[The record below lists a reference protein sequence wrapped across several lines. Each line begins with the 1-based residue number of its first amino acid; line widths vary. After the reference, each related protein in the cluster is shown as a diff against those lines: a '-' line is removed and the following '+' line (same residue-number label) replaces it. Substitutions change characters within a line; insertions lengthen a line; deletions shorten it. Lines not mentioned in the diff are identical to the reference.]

1 MRVPSLRPNAVN
13 VNCLLSLVIFIFIA
27 LGANTTWAQ
36 TSYPERPIRL
46 IVSFA
51 AGGPT
56 DIFARLVAVRLE
68 KELGQPIIVE
78 NKPGGGSNIGSEFV
92 ARAKPDGYT
101 LLLGTIANTTNM
113 ALYKNLGY
121 DTERDF
127 VHITQIMS
135 SPSILVVNN
144 NIPAKNLAELIAYVQ
159 ANPGKLS
166 YASSGAGGLQHHAG
180 ELLKL
185 RANLDM
191 LHIPYKGAAPAL
203 TDVVGGNVA
212 MGFKTAS
219 GVMPTILNGRVRAIA
234 VAGRQRLAQ
243 LPDLPTMIEA
253 GMPDFEADSWNGL
266 FAPAGTPPDIIAKLA
281 KATIAILKSDEIA
294 EKFAT
299 ISATPVGSTPEQFK
313 RYVHEEVMKWGQVAK
328 QAGVTID

>member
-1 MRVPSLRPNAVN
+1 MRAPSPRPNTAI
-13 VNCLLSLVIFIFIA
+13 LSRMLSLVILIFSC
-27 LGANTTWAQ
+27 LGTNTTWAQ
-36 TSYPERPIRL
+36 TRYPERPIRL

-144 NIPAKNLAELIAYVQ
+144 DIPAKNLAELIAYVR

-180 ELLKL
+180 ELLKI

-191 LHIPYKGAAPAL
+191 LHIPYKGAVPAL
-203 TDVVGGNVA
+203 TDVMGGNVA

-219 GVMPTILNGRVRAIA
+219 GVMPTILNGKVRAIA

-243 LPDLPTMIEA
+243 LPELSTMIEL
-253 GMPDFEADSWNGL
+253 GMVDFEVDSWNGL
-266 FAPAGTPPDIIAKLA
+266 FAPTGTPPEIIARLA
-281 KATIAILKSDEIA
+281 QATISILKSDEIA
-294 EKFAT
+294 QKFAT
-299 ISATPVGSTPEQFK
+299 ISAVPVGSTPEQFK
-313 RYVHEEVMKWGQVAK
+313 AYVHQEIIKWGQVAK
-328 QAGVTID
+328 QAKVTID

>member
-1 MRVPSLRPNAVN
+1 MRAPSSRSNVANVPR
-13 VNCLLSLVIFIFIA
+13 LLSLVILIFIA
-27 LGANTTWAQ
+27 LSTNTSWAQ

-127 VHITQIMS
+127 IHITQIMS

-144 NIPAKNLAELIAYVQ
+144 NIPAKI
-159 ANPGKLS
+159 
-166 YASSGAGGLQHHAG
+166 
-180 ELLKL
+180 
-185 RANLDM
+185 
-191 LHIPYKGAAPAL
+191 
-203 TDVVGGNVA
+203 
-212 MGFKTAS
+212 
-219 GVMPTILNGRVRAIA
+219 
-234 VAGRQRLAQ
+234 
-243 LPDLPTMIEA
+243 
-253 GMPDFEADSWNGL
+253 
-266 FAPAGTPPDIIAKLA
+266 
-281 KATIAILKSDEIA
+281 
-294 EKFAT
+294 
-299 ISATPVGSTPEQFK
+299 
-313 RYVHEEVMKWGQVAK
+313 
-328 QAGVTID
+328 

>member
-1 MRVPSLRPNAVN
+1 
-13 VNCLLSLVIFIFIA
+13 
-27 LGANTTWAQ
+27 
-36 TSYPERPIRL
+36 
-46 IVSFA
+46 
-51 AGGPT
+51 
-56 DIFARLVAVRLE
+56 
-68 KELGQPIIVE
+68 
-78 NKPGGGSNIGSEFV
+78 
-92 ARAKPDGYT
+92 
-101 LLLGTIANTTNM
+101 
-113 ALYKNLGY
+113 
-121 DTERDF
+121 
-127 VHITQIMS
+127 
-135 SPSILVVNN
+135 
-144 NIPAKNLAELIAYVQ
+144 
-159 ANPGKLS
+159 
-166 YASSGAGGLQHHAG
+166 LQHHAG

>member
-1 MRVPSLRPNAVN
+1 MRAPSPRPNTARLN
-13 VNCLLSLVIFIFIA
+13 RLLSLIILMFSCI
-27 LGANTTWAQ
+27 GANTAWAQ
-36 TSYPERPIRL
+36 TRYPERPIRL

-144 NIPAKNLAELIAYVQ
+144 DIPAKNLAELIAYVQ

-180 ELLKL
+180 ELLKI

-191 LHIPYKGAAPAL
+191 LHIPYKGAVPAL
-203 TDVVGGNVA
+203 TDVMGGNVA

-219 GVMPTILNGRVRAIA
+219 GVMPTILNGKVRAIA

-243 LPDLPTMIEA
+243 LPELPTMIEL
-253 GMPDFEADSWNGL
+253 GMVDFEVDSWNGL
-266 FAPAGTPPDIIAKLA
+266 FAPTGTPPEIIARLA
-281 KATIAILKSDEIA
+281 QATISILKSDEIA
-294 EKFAT
+294 QKFAT
-299 ISATPVGSTPEQFK
+299 ISAVPVGSTPEQFK
-313 RYVHEEVMKWGQVAK
+313 AYVHQEIIKWGQVAK
-328 QAGVTID
+328 QAKVTID

>member
-1 MRVPSLRPNAVN
+1 M
-13 VNCLLSLVIFIFIA
+13 LSLVILIFSC
-27 LGANTTWAQ
+27 LGTNTTWAQ
-36 TSYPERPIRL
+36 TRYPERPIRL

-144 NIPAKNLAELIAYVQ
+144 DIPAKNLAELIAYVR

-180 ELLKL
+180 ELLKI

-191 LHIPYKGAAPAL
+191 LHIPYKGAVPAL
-203 TDVVGGNVA
+203 TDVMGGNVA

-219 GVMPTILNGRVRAIA
+219 GVMPTILNGKVRAIA

-243 LPDLPTMIEA
+243 LPELSTMIEL
-253 GMPDFEADSWNGL
+253 GMVDFEVDSWNGL
-266 FAPAGTPPDIIAKLA
+266 FAPTGTPPEIIARLA
-281 KATIAILKSDEIA
+281 QATISILKSDEIA
-294 EKFAT
+294 QKFAT
-299 ISATPVGSTPEQFK
+299 ISAVPVGSTPEQFK
-313 RYVHEEVMKWGQVAK
+313 AYVHQEIIKWGQVAK
-328 QAGVTID
+328 QAKVTID

>member
-1 MRVPSLRPNAVN
+1 MRAHPPRPSTN
-13 VNCLLSLVIFIFIA
+13 VLNRLLSLVILMFSC
-27 LGANTTWAQ
+27 LGANTAWAQ
-36 TSYPERPIRL
+36 TRYPERPIRL

-144 NIPAKNLAELIAYVQ
+144 DFPAKNLAELMAYVQ

-180 ELLKL
+180 ELLKI

-191 LHIPYKGAAPAL
+191 LHIPYKGAVPAL
-203 TDVVGGNVA
+203 TDVMGGNVA

-219 GVMPTILNGRVRAIA
+219 GVMPTILNGKVRAIA

-243 LPDLPTMIEA
+243 LPELPTMIEL
-253 GMPDFEADSWNGL
+253 GMADFEVDSWNGL
-266 FAPAGTPPDIIAKLA
+266 FAPIGTPPEIIARLA
-281 KATIAILKSDEIA
+281 QATISILKSDEIA
-294 EKFAT
+294 QKFAT
-299 ISATPVGSTPEQFK
+299 ISAVPVGSTPEQFK
-313 RYVHEEVMKWGQVAK
+313 AYVRQEIIKWGQVAK
-328 QAGVTID
+328 QAKVTID

>member
-266 FAPAGTPPDIIAKLA
+266 FAPAGTPPEIIAKLA
-281 KATIAILKSDEIA
+281 KATIAILKSAEIA

-313 RYVHEEVMKWGQVAK
+313 QYVHEEVMKWGQVAK
-328 QAGVTID
+328 QAGVKIE

>member
-144 NIPAKNLAELIAYVQ
+144 NIPAKNLAELITYVQ

>member
-1 MRVPSLRPNAVN
+1 MRAPSPRPNAPTVN
-13 VNCLLSLVIFIFIA
+13 RLLSLVILIFIA
-27 LGANTTWAQ
+27 LGANTSWAQ

-135 SPSILVVNN
+135 SPSILVVNS

-159 ANPGKLS
+159 ANPGTLS

-203 TDVVGGNVA
+203 TDVMGGNVA

-243 LPDLPTMIEA
+243 LPDLPTMIES

-266 FAPAGTPPDIIAKLA
+266 FAPVGTPPDIIAKLA

-313 RYVHEEVMKWGQVAK
+313 AYVHQEVVKWGQVAK

>member
-1 MRVPSLRPNAVN
+1 MQTNLKTASAIKFYFFLASF
-13 VNCLLSLVIFIFIA
+13 LFIFSY
-27 LGANTTWAQ
+27 LGVSSVYAQ
-36 TSYPERPIRL
+36 GLYPERPIRL

-185 RANLDM
+185 RASLDM

-203 TDVVGGNVA
+203 TDVIGGNVA

-243 LPDLPTMIEA
+243 LPELPTMIES

-328 QAGVTID
+328 QAGVRID